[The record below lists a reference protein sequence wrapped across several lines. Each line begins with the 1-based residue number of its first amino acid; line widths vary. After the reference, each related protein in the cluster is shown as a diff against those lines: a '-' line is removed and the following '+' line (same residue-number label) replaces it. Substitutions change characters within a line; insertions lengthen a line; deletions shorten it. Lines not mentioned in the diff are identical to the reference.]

1 MATLQELESKFKK
14 VESKVESLRTA
25 TEKTRNAL
33 QALNDK
39 IQGLT
44 DDIKNLEETEIPT
57 LDGLVKSTKDAT
69 RKAEYEKNLAQAKA
83 ELNRKR
89 KELADANK
97 AMPEKT
103 QAEKDLEDAEKEMN
117 TILMEFAAEPT
128 INAYLQEQIEYN
140 VRRNSAGYDKAIERV
155 TNLRDAFAKAML
167 DKNGLG
173 DKVEN
178 FVVLTKAYEAFD
190 PYNSDKDIVEKRAL
204 ANSARLNAVDELR
217 DEITNNPALK
227 GITLTRADFE
237 ALLAYTDTSVTF
249 ELPSLNAEIQAQE
262 NNKAVLTARK
272 DKIIDLIKNA
282 RVITTGPKTPE
293 EEAIE
298 RSIADKKKE
307 ADAAAKNAVN
317 EEAMVNANDT
327 KLKRRAELEK
337 RIAELEDTNPAE
349 KQSNEVIAAK
359 SKLDDAE
366 RELVMQRRSNG
377 QPITKLDLITI
388 YGEEGNQKYT
398 ELFAADLAVRKAV
411 MNVKTTSDP
420 KAKDELVN
428 AINAY
433 RGILQYFTDKGYT
446 GAELH
451 NAILTD
457 LNEKI
462 KNKET
467 IDEAYNTDLIPSRV
481 DKIGSDLDNTFKIG
495 DDEYKT
501 EDVLRAIKMSSSG
514 IDKEVDTI
522 LESDD
527 VKPYDIT
534 GTDLAIK
541 ISDYHSRLA
550 TLFAGIKDI
559 QKLSSIDE
567 LYAKLKGSIAKKVN
581 RFKNFLRKI
590 PLIGKMISS
599 EPEQKAFKVQSENE
613 KTDAEKA
620 AEQKVNDA
628 KKAYEEALK
637 KDKEAKARNI
647 GTPIK
652 KELSDAEKEELE
664 NAKAELQALPTA
676 NDLNREL
683 TSISKTLAD
692 TQKKIS
698 DLQAEIANLE
708 KTRQELANKRTTSA
722 KTPIEHPEDV
732 NHKAADNLVKKTV
745 EKFDNEV
752 RKSEGEVR

>member
-1 MATLQELESKFKK
+1 MATLQELESRFKK
-14 VESKVESLRTA
+14 VESRVKTLRTA
-25 TEKTRNAL
+25 TEQTRSAFKAT
-33 QALNDK
+33 QDK

-44 DDIKNLEETEIPT
+44 DDIKNLEETEIRT

-217 DEITNNPALK
+217 DEITNNPELK

-237 ALLAYTDTSVTF
+237 ALLAYTDTSVSF
-249 ELPSLNAEIQAQE
+249 ELPSLNDEIKLQE
-262 NNKAVLTARK
+262 KNKAVLTTRK

-282 RVITTGPKTPE
+282 RVITTGPKTQE
-293 EEAIE
+293 EEDIE

-337 RIAELEDTNPAE
+337 RIAELEDTNPAK

-366 RELVMQRRSNG
+366 RELVTQRRSNG

-388 YGEEGNQKYT
+388 YGEE
-398 ELFAADLAVRKAV
+398 
-411 MNVKTTSDP
+411 
-420 KAKDELVN
+420 
-428 AINAY
+428 
-433 RGILQYFTDKGYT
+433 
-446 GAELH
+446 
-451 NAILTD
+451 
-457 LNEKI
+457 
-462 KNKET
+462 
-467 IDEAYNTDLIPSRV
+467 
-481 DKIGSDLDNTFKIG
+481 
-495 DDEYKT
+495 
-501 EDVLRAIKMSSSG
+501 
-514 IDKEVDTI
+514 
-522 LESDD
+522 
-527 VKPYDIT
+527 
-534 GTDLAIK
+534 
-541 ISDYHSRLA
+541 
-550 TLFAGIKDI
+550 
-559 QKLSSIDE
+559 
-567 LYAKLKGSIAKKVN
+567 
-581 RFKNFLRKI
+581 
-590 PLIGKMISS
+590 
-599 EPEQKAFKVQSENE
+599 
-613 KTDAEKA
+613 
-620 AEQKVNDA
+620 
-628 KKAYEEALK
+628 
-637 KDKEAKARNI
+637 
-647 GTPIK
+647 
-652 KELSDAEKEELE
+652 
-664 NAKAELQALPTA
+664 
-676 NDLNREL
+676 
-683 TSISKTLAD
+683 
-692 TQKKIS
+692 
-698 DLQAEIANLE
+698 
-708 KTRQELANKRTTSA
+708 
-722 KTPIEHPEDV
+722 
-732 NHKAADNLVKKTV
+732 
-745 EKFDNEV
+745 
-752 RKSEGEVR
+752 